1 MCDMCEDPWFER
13 DRDFTLVVGDFRS
26 PDKCDTWVVLLLLVG
41 VQQLRS
47 AFQFSMIAS
56 ADEYG
61 RDEFDCEM
69 KCRQYIL
76 RKW

>member
-1 MCDMCEDPWFER
+1 MGSLVTSVRLCDASLHSGQDMCDMCEDPWFER

-56 ADEYG
+56 AD
-61 RDEFDCEM
+61 
-69 KCRQYIL
+69 
-76 RKW
+76 